1 MNITFFTG
9 PGLNADLD
17 LPTFQGR
24 GVNSTEPEYTGV
36 ESIRMPT
43 SEEFRADPWAAWEFW
58 KELRQKA
65 MEAKPSVAHQAIK
78 VISEIPGYAVN
89 EVTQNVGWGWHRLLS
104 NANQHKAH
112 FWELP
117 ITYKTVIELHGT
129 LEQFH
134 CSTCR
139 TKHSLSMTDEKLVIP
154 TLCRECENTGGN
166 TGPGVIRPSV
176 VMHKGKVNA
185 ILLDATL
192 KYAKTCDV
200 LVIVGASMRPYYLG
214 EVIEQALKAGA
225 EVIYIDP
232 QASTSKNVFLALD
245 YGLNAAERVTCIRAP
260 ADDVLRSLG
269 VFLMQSL
276 GKKITKVDM
285 AGWAWDWAQKTKSK
299 N

>member
-9 PGLNADLD
+9 PGLNTDLN

-24 GVNSTEPEYTGV
+24 GVNSTEPEYSGV

-43 SEEFRADPWAAWEFW
+43 SEEFKADPWAAWEFW
-58 KELRQKA
+58 KELRQSAEKT
-65 MEAKPSVAHQAIK
+65 EPSVAYQAIK
-78 VISEIPGYAVN
+78 AISEIPGYSVN
-89 EVTQNVGWGWHRLLS
+89 EVTQNVGWRSLLG

-117 ITYKTVIELHGT
+117 ITYKTVVELHGT

-139 TKHSLSMTDEKLVIP
+139 TKHSLSITDDKLVIP
-154 TLCRECENTGGN
+154 PLCRECENTGGN
-166 TGPGVIRPSV
+166 TSPGVIRPSV

-192 KYAKTCDV
+192 KYAKACDV

-214 EVIEQALKAGA
+214 EVIEQALKAEA

-232 QASTSKNVFLALD
+232 QASTSKNVFLGLD
-245 YGLNAAERVTCIRAP
+245 YGLNAAERIRCIRSS
-260 ADDVLRSLG
+260 ADEVLKALA
-269 VFLMQSL
+269 VFLMERLGEEVTKANIQSW
-276 GKKITKVDM
+276 
-285 AGWAWDWAQKTKSK
+285 ARGWSRK

>member
-9 PGLNADLD
+9 AGLNADLN

-24 GVNSTEPEYTGV
+24 GVNSTEPVYAGV

-43 SEEFRADPWAAWEFW
+43 SEEFKTDPWAAWEFW
-58 KELRQKA
+58 KELRQKT
-65 MEAKPSVAHQAIK
+65 MEATPSVAYQAIK
-78 VISEIPGYAVN
+78 AISEIPGLSVN
-89 EVTQNVGWGWHRLLS
+89 EITQNVGWGSLLR
-104 NANQHKAH
+104 NANQHKAN

-117 ITYKTVIELHGT
+117 ITYKTVVELHGT

-139 TKHSLSMTDEKLVIP
+139 TKHSLSMSDEKLVIP
-154 TLCRECENTGGN
+154 PLCRECENSAGN

-176 VMHKGKVNA
+176 VLHKGKVNA
-185 ILLDATL
+185 ILLDAAL
-192 KYAKTCDV
+192 KYAKVCDV
-200 LVIVGASMRPYYLG
+200 LVIVGTSMRPYYMG

-245 YGLNAAERVTCIRAP
+245 YGLNAAERIRCIRSP
-260 ADDVLRSLG
+260 ADEVLKALA
-269 VFLMQSL
+269 VFLIERL
-276 GKKITKVDM
+276 GEEVTK
-285 AGWAWDWAQKTKSK
+285 ANIQAWARGWSRK